1 MNYMLSGLIITLIIP
16 VWGLLIYL
24 INTALYRILSKI
36 TSEKTAMIIANW
48 LTVPGVVH
56 HELSHAALA
65 VITGAHITEF
75 RPFWLDRSNVSLG
88 HVNFVARG
96 PLAVRCLQYT
106 LISTAPV
113 LLGSST
119 VLFATIS
126 IRTSLTPAMKFFLY
140 YMAFSVFIHA
150 SMSFA
155 DVKVMLRGIWVLY
168 VISTVFCIFLN
179 LDLIQIA
186 NSILKAI

>member
-36 TSEKTAMIIANW
+36 TSEKTAMIIVNW

-75 RPFWLDRSNVSLG
+75 RPFWLDRSNGSLG

>member
-1 MNYMLSGLIITLIIP
+1 MNSMLSGLIITLIIP

-36 TSEKTAMIIANW
+36 TSEKTAMIIVNW

-75 RPFWLDRSNVSLG
+75 RPFWLDRSNGSLG

>member
-75 RPFWLDRSNVSLG
+75 RPFWLDRSNGSLG

>member
-36 TSEKTAMIIANW
+36 TSEKTAMIIVNW

-75 RPFWLDRSNVSLG
+75 RPFWLDRSNGSLG

-126 IRTSLTPAMKFFLY
+126 IRTSLTPAMQFFLY

-150 SMSFA
+150 SMSVA
-155 DVKVMLRGIWVLY
+155 DVKGMLRGIWVLY

>member
-1 MNYMLSGLIITLIIP
+1 MNYLLSGLIITLIIP
-16 VWGLLIYL
+16 AWGLLIYL
-24 INTALYRILSKI
+24 INSFLYRIISKI
-36 TSEKTAMIIANW
+36 TSEKVAMIIVNW
-48 LTVPGVVH
+48 LTIPGVIH

-75 RPFWLDRSNVSLG
+75 RPFWPDRSNGSLG
-88 HVNFVARG
+88 HVNFVSRG

-113 LLGSST
+113 LLGSIST
-119 VLFATIS
+119 VLLATIS
-126 IRTSLTPAMKFFLY
+126 LRTSHTPAMLLLLY
-140 YMAFSVFIHA
+140 YMVFSVFIHA

-155 DVKVMLRGIWVLY
+155 DLKVMLRGIWVLF
-168 VISTVFCIFLN
+168 VLSTVFCILSN

-186 NSILKAI
+186 ICLL

>member
-36 TSEKTAMIIANW
+36 TSEKTAMIIVNW

-75 RPFWLDRSNVSLG
+75 RPFWPNRNNGSLG
-88 HVNFVARG
+88 HVNFTAQG
-96 PLAVRCLQYT
+96 PLFTRCIQYT
-106 LISTAPV
+106 FISTAPV
-113 LLGSST
+113 LLGT
-119 VLFATIS
+119 AT
-126 IRTSLTPAMKFFLY
+126 TFFLFL
-140 YMAFSVFIHA
+140 FSQRASLPLHTIIIIAYLTFSIIIHA
-150 SMSFA
+150 SMSLA

-168 VISTVFCIFLN
+168 LTTCVFCLYARIDLISTISNVFI
-179 LDLIQIA
+179 
-186 NSILKAI
+186 

>member
-36 TSEKTAMIIANW
+36 TSEKTAMIIVNW

-75 RPFWLDRSNVSLG
+75 RPFWLDRSNGSLG

-126 IRTSLTPAMKFFLY
+126 IRTSLTPAMQFFLY

>member
-126 IRTSLTPAMKFFLY
+126 IRTSLTPAMQFFLY